1 MASEKIIVFTVSAGL
16 PDALGRKQ
24 MDEIYSSILHGITVQ
39 VNGIS
44 YNKNN
49 LEQIPVLKETE
60 NYMRDYIG
68 DEKGKIK
75 EIVFNKIN
83 H

>member
-1 MASEKIIVFTVSAGL
+1 MASEKISLFIRSAGL
-16 PDALGRKQ
+16 PDARGRKQ

-39 VNGIS
+39 VNGVS

-49 LEQIPVLKETE
+49 LEQMPVLKETE

-83 H
+83 Q

>member
-1 MASEKIIVFTVSAGL
+1 
-16 PDALGRKQ
+16 

-49 LEQIPVLKETE
+49 LEQMPVLKETE